1 MRPQS
6 QPSVAPLN
14 DQATKFAFSITE
26 VVQLTG
32 LCRTSIYEALKRGE
46 LLAHKRG
53 TRTLILRKDLDHWLA
68 SWEPFK
74 RKPSVGGD
82 SSNA

>member
-1 MRPQS
+1 MIRP
-6 QPSVAPLN
+6 PNCDFNHRGRSV
-14 DQATKFAFSITE
+14 D
-26 VVQLTG
+26 G